1 MTYGR
6 FYSGLMNPMYESEN
20 MDEYVVATYIVG
32 AKRHE
37 DAIVKA
43 TSIAIEQTTG
53 SWADIATETDE
64 VRKKYAGKV
73 FGVYEVP
80 DIVND
85 VDLEMYKNEMRYYLM
100 RIGFPIVN
108 FKNNLPLMLSAVTGN
123 ITALPLLKC
132 VDMEFPESF
141 VKDFKGPKFGI
152 EGIRKILGVYD
163 RPILN
168 NMIKPCTGWTP
179 EEGAAL
185 FYEAAV
191 GGVDHIKDDELIG
204 GNTSFNAIVDR
215 VKLNM
220 AMAEKAGKIKGE
232 KTLYS
237 VNITDEVANLKRN
250 AMAAIEAG
258 ANAIM
263 VDVYCIGFSAL
274 RMLAEDPEINVPIL
288 AHPCMV
294 GASTASPY
302 NGINYNVFAKLVR
315 LCGADIQLVA
325 NPYGKFDCIK
335 YPIISNLNHMRNKF
349 YDIKPSMPLFGGGTI
364 PGNVKSII
372 DDVGIDCIM
381 GVGAAIHGFP
391 TGPAAGARGM
401 RQAIDCAVNGRDILE
416 DMKTCEELRIG
427 IETWGLV
434 GKDDV
439 KKNFLI

>member
-1 MTYGR
+1 MKYGR

-20 MDEYVVATYIVG
+20 MDDYVMATYLVG
-32 AKRHE
+32 AKRGE
-37 DAIVKA
+37 DPIVKA

-53 SWADIATETDE
+53 SWADVATETDE
-64 VRKKYAGKV
+64 VRRVYAGKV

-85 VDLEMYKNEMRYYLM
+85 VDLDLYKGEMRYYIM
-100 RIGFPIVN
+100 RIGYPVIN
-108 FKNNLPLMLSAVTGN
+108 FKNNLPLMLSAVVGN
-123 ITALPLLKC
+123 ISALPLLKC
-132 VDMEFPESF
+132 VDLEFPESF
-141 VKDFKGPKFGI
+141 AADFQGPKFGI
-152 EGIRKILGVYD
+152 NGLRDYLGIYG

-179 EEGAAL
+179 EQGAKL

-191 GGVDHIKDDELIG
+191 GGVDFIKDDELIG
-204 GNTSFNAIVDR
+204 GNTSFNKIVDR

-220 AMAEKAGKIKGE
+220 EMAAKADAIKGE
-232 KTLYS
+232 KTMYS

-250 AMAAIEAG
+250 ADAAIKAG

-288 AHPCMV
+288 AHPCYCGV
-294 GASTASPY
+294 GMASPY
-302 NGINYNVFAKLVR
+302 NGVNYNVYAKLVR
-315 LCGADIQLVA
+315 LCGADVQLVA
-325 NPYGKFDCIK
+325 NPYGKFDNMK
-335 YPIISNLNHMRNKF
+335 HPIVSNLNHMRNKF
-349 YDIKPSMPLFGGGTI
+349 YNIKPSMPLFGGGTI
-364 PGNVKSII
+364 PGNVKAIV
-372 DDVGIDCIM
+372 DDTGIDCIM

-391 TGPAAGARGM
+391 TGPQAGARGM
-401 RQAIDCAVNGRDILE
+401 RQAIDCAVNGKDILE
-416 DMKTCEELRIG
+416 EAKNHEEIRIG

-434 GKDDV
+434 GKDDI